1 METSRLRNLYDLP
14 GPFVTV
20 YVSTDPVRENAPR
33 LFDLRWYDILAD
45 LEHQGVDAGA
55 RQALIAERGDSRYRE
70 GGTRVLVAA
79 GEGRSAHVPY
89 ARWLPGGSDFD
100 LVAVGPLPHL
110 LPVLDWADRR
120 VPHVVALVDR
130 LGVDVLAYTD
140 GPLPS
145 DGRSQDTT
153 RPPWHK
159 ARAGG
164 WAQRRYESHVEEHW
178 KLGAK
183 STADLIVRAVR
194 DVAAEVVILAG
205 DPKAL
210 SLVRDELPVDVA
222 IRVVIV
228 QGSRARDG
236 SDDHLASRVT
246 EVLAEHLARR
256 TADLLAEFHRYRCR
270 ARSLV
275 GVAAGTAPTRRA
287 ASADAEATPRSAGS
301 AGSGQVAGEAGLSGP
316 VALDAADGLHAT
328 VEALR
333 RAQVSH
339 LLLAEGLPAG
349 GPAWIGPRVN
359 DIAADPADLA
369 EVTSPIRAGQVDALV
384 RAALGTAAAVH
395 TVPADRPES
404 PTGGVG
410 ALLRYTLPASA

>member
-1 METSRLRNLYDLP
+1 MEISRLRSLYDLS

-33 LFDLRWYDILAD
+33 LFDLRWHDILAD

-55 RQALIAERGDSRYRE
+55 RQALIDERGDSRYRE

-130 LGVDVLAYTD
+130 LGVDLLAYTD
-140 GPLPS
+140 GPLPAE
-145 DGRSQDTT
+145 GTSQDTT

-159 ARAGG
+159 ARTGG
-164 WAQRRYESHVEEHW
+164 WAQRRYENHVEEHW

-183 STADLIVRAVR
+183 ATADLIVRAVR
-194 DVAAEVVILAG
+194 DIGAEVVILAG
-205 DPKAL
+205 DPKVL
-210 SLVRDELPVDVA
+210 PLVRGELPVDVD
-222 IRVVIV
+222 IRLVVV

-236 SDDHLASRVT
+236 SDDHLAGRVT
-246 EVLAEHLARR
+246 EVLAEHLAGR
-256 TADLLAEFHRYRCR
+256 TAGMLAEFHQYRCR

-275 GVAAGTAPTRRA
+275 GVAGGTAPPRRA
-287 ASADAEATPRSAGS
+287 ASPDAEAAPGSAGS
-301 AGSGQVAGEAGLSGP
+301 AASGQVAAEAGLPGP
-316 VALDAADGLHAT
+316 VALDAADGLDAT

-339 LLLAEGLPAG
+339 LLLAAGVPAG
-349 GPAWIGPRVN
+349 DPVWIGPQVT
-359 DIAADPADLA
+359 DLAADPADLA
-369 EVTSPIRAGQVDALV
+369 EVTRPIRAGQVDALV

-395 TVPADRPES
+395 IVPADRPES

-410 ALLRYTLPASA
+410 ALLRYTLPTSA

>member
-1 METSRLRNLYDLP
+1 MEISRLRNLYDVP

-20 YVSTDPVRENAPR
+20 YVSTDPVRENAAR
-33 LFDLRWYDILAD
+33 LFELRWRDIVAD
-45 LEHQGVDAGA
+45 LERQGVDAGA
-55 RQALIAERGDSRYRE
+55 RQALAAERGDSRYYRE

-145 DGRSQDTT
+145 GGTSQDTT

-159 ARAGG
+159 AHTGG
-164 WAQRRYESHVEEHW
+164 WAHRRYENHVEEHW

-183 STADLIVRAVR
+183 ATADLIVRAVR
-194 DVAAEVVILAG
+194 DIAAEVVILAG

-210 SLVRDELPVDVA
+210 PLVRDELPVDVGD
-222 IRVVIV
+222 RVVV
-228 QGSRARDG
+228 VPGSRARDG

-246 EVLAEHLARR
+246 EVLAEYLGRR
-256 TADLLAEFHRYRCR
+256 TADMLAQFQKYRCR
-270 ARSLV
+270 AGSLN
-275 GVAAGTAPTRRA
+275 GAAAGTVPTSRTAAP
-287 ASADAEATPRSAGS
+287 DAEAPRDLVV
-301 AGSGQVAGEAGLSGP
+301 SGQGAGEAGLSGP
-316 VALDAADGLHAT
+316 AALDAADGLDAT
-328 VEALR
+328 LDALR
-333 RAQVSH
+333 RAQVSD
-339 LLLAEGLPAG
+339 LLLAEGVPAG
-349 GPAWIGPRVN
+349 EPVWIGPEAN
-359 DIAADPADLA
+359 DIAADPAGLA
-369 EVTSPIRAGQVDALV
+369 EVTSPVRAGQVDALV
-384 RAALGTAAAVH
+384 RAALGTAATVH

-404 PTGGVG
+404 PTGRVG
-410 ALLRYTLPASA
+410 ALLRYTLPTSA